1 MSFET
6 ISLLLNWVQL
16 GVLLA
21 ILFRLHH
28 TFDLIANTQ
37 RQLRR
42 AIHHL
47 GGDRTAEPRN
57 SSSGPP
63 LKWGSGS
70 ANGDTIIDTKGA
82 HKAVGLDEV
91 SWAAHGYDRAAAWAF
106 Q

>member
-28 TFDLIANTQ
+28 TFHLIANTQ

-47 GGDRTAEPRN
+47 ADDRTAEPGIEKTTVGHL
-57 SSSGPP
+57 SSRSLAPQ
-63 LKWGSGS
+63 
-70 ANGDTIIDTKGA
+70 A
-82 HKAVGLDEV
+82 
-91 SWAAHGYDRAAAWAF
+91 RM
-106 Q
+106 

>member
-6 ISLLLNWVQL
+6 ISLLVNWVQL

-47 GGDRTAEPRN
+47 GGDRTAEPR
-57 SSSGPP
+57 
-63 LKWGSGS
+63 
-70 ANGDTIIDTKGA
+70 IDTA
-82 HKAVGLDEV
+82 PVGTSQVGVWLRER
-91 SWAAHGYDRAAAWAF
+91 GYDN
-106 Q
+106 